1 MPVCADCGFRHNPDR
16 DFGCIGKA
24 VSTGQITAKAAAEK
38 FKNIR
43 NKDGFIKVAVK
54 RYEDHQANKSGAA
67 APAGAAVAPS
77 SDGVSQS
84 CKHVLDSNC
93 RTPQSIWGVAVDDQI
108 RCLECAS
115 GENNAIIAAAGCSA
129 HNVGQYCQGK
139 LLIPPTPYT
148 TRSTGYTWTRYV
160 GKDCTGSHTARCL
173 VTWGSPTRK
182 ISTTGQQKRQH
193 NGPDS

>member
-1 MPVCADCGFRHNPDR
+1 M
-16 DFGCIGKA
+16 CIML
-24 VSTGQITAKAAAEK
+24 QIL
-38 FKNIR
+38 F
-43 NKDGFIKVAVK
+43 
-54 RYEDHQANKSGAA
+54 A

-129 HNVGQYCQGK
+129 HDVGQYCQGK

-160 GKDCTGSHTARCL
+160 GKDCTGRAVAKRTYNFYGEWLNVNTAELDLDCRRSGECVLEESPLCYSHGICSSTMTSCPND
-173 VTWGSPTRK
+173 WFPG
-182 ISTTGQQKRQH
+182 STTASPSEREH
-193 NGPDS
+193 EHEHIMSCFFY